1 MAKGITYGI
10 SLKGKLN
17 EETGGNVISLEAL
30 KAFIYEVQDS
40 IGTDDDPLIRL
51 DWDSLTYSYEEN

>member
-17 EETGGNVISLEAL
+17 EETGANVISLDAL

-40 IGTDDDPLIRL
+40 IGTDDDPFIRL